1 MDSLVIENVRHRPL
15 RTAISGAGVALGV
28 LLTVLTVG
36 LAHGMLRNT
45 AERQANVLAEIMFY
59 PSGDFS
65 PATGQALA
73 LDTIYGRAILEG
85 TPRVKPISGVEAV
98 SPVAQYVQTSSNGI
112 GFEILEGIDVA
123 SYQKVTEFKIVE
135 GRAPSG
141 DEVVVDRQ
149 YTRERKDMEG
159 QQIRI
164 GSKILLFGRPITI
177 VGIYEPEIGARVKI
191 PLDTMQRFV
200 VNGAEKCSFLLVKCK
215 NPADQELVAAQL
227 KATYPANRIVM
238 TRDLPALFSGSIGS
252 LEVFLT
258 VVIRLAA
265 VISTLVILLA
275 MYTTIIERTREI
287 GVLKSL
293 GASRAFIVIAI
304 VKEALLISAV
314 GVVAGTLL
322 AVVGKFGIEAATSL
336 FVDVELKWVAIA
348 AAIGLA
354 GGALG
359 ALYPALRAAYQD
371 PVKALSYE

>member
-1 MDSLVIENVRHRPL
+1 MDSLVFENVRHRPL

-59 PSGDFS
+59 PAGDFS

-73 LDTIYGRAILEG
+73 LDTLYGRAIVEG
-85 TPRVKPISGVEAV
+85 TPRVRPIRGVEAV
-98 SPVAQYVQTSSNGI
+98 SPVAQYLQTSASGI
-112 GFEILEGIDVA
+112 GFEILEGVDFA
-123 SYQKVTEFKIVE
+123 SYQKVTAIKLVD
-135 GRAPSG
+135 GRAPVG
-141 DEVVVDRQ
+141 NEVMVDRR
-149 YTRERKDMEG
+149 YATDKKDMNG
-159 QQIRI
+159 QPIRV
-164 GSKILLFGRPITI
+164 GGQILLFGRPIT
-177 VGIYEPEIGARVKI
+177 VAGVYEPEIGARVKL

-200 VNGAEKCSFLLVKCK
+200 VGGAEKCSFLLVKCK
-215 NPADQELVAAQL
+215 SAADQERVASEL
-227 KATYPANRIVM
+227 KTTYPSNRIVM
-238 TRDLPALFSGSIGS
+238 TRDLPTLFSGSIGS
-252 LEVFLT
+252 LEAFLT
-258 VVIRLAA
+258 VTVRLAA

-293 GASRAFIVIAI
+293 GASRTFIVGAI
-304 VKEALLISAV
+304 VKEALLISVV

-322 AVVGKFGIEAATSL
+322 AFAGKFGIEAATTL
-336 FVDVELKWVAIA
+336 RVDVEWQWVLIS
-348 AAIGLA
+348 AAIGLV
-354 GGALG
+354 GGAIG

>member
-1 MDSLVIENVRHRPL
+1 MDSLVFENVKHRPL

-28 LLTVLTVG
+28 VLTVLTVG

-45 AERQANVLAEIMFY
+45 AERAANVLAEVMFY

-73 LDTIYGRAILEG
+73 LDTIYARAIVEG
-85 TPRVKPISGVEAV
+85 TSRVQPITGVEAV
-98 SPVAQYVQTSSNGI
+98 SPVAQYLQTSASGI
-112 GFEILEGIDVA
+112 GFEIIEGVDFE
-123 SYQKVTEFKIVE
+123 SYQKVTALHIVE
-135 GRAPSG
+135 GRTPVG
-141 DEVVVDRQ
+141 DEAVVDRR
-149 YTRERKDMEG
+149 YAHDKKDMDN
-159 QQIRI
+159 QPIHV
-164 GSKILLFGRPITI
+164 GSRVLLFGRPITI
-177 VGIYEPEIGARVKI
+177 SGIYEPEIGARLKI

-215 NPADQELVAAQL
+215 NPSDQDLVATNL
-227 KATYPANRIVM
+227 KTTYPNNRVVM
-238 TRDLPALFSGSIGS
+238 TRDLPTLFSGSIGS

-258 VVIRLAA
+258 VVVRLAA
-265 VISTLVILLA
+265 DVSTLVILLA

-293 GASRAFIVIAI
+293 GASRAFIVSSI
-304 VKEALLISAV
+304 VKEALLISVV
-314 GVVAGTLL
+314 GIVAGTLL
-322 AVVGKFGIEAATSL
+322 AVAGKAGIEAVTSL
-336 FVDVELKWVAIA
+336 RVDVEWTWIAIA

>member
-1 MDSLVIENVRHRPL
+1 MDSLVFENVRHRPL

-28 LLTVLTVG
+28 VLTVLTVG

-73 LDTIYGRAILEG
+73 LDTIYGRAIVEG
-85 TPRVKPISGVEAV
+85 TSRVQPVSGVEAV
-98 SPVAQYVQTSSNGI
+98 SPVAQYLQTSSSGI
-112 GFEILEGIDVA
+112 GFEILEGVDFP
-123 SYQKVTEFKIVE
+123 SYQKVTALRFVE
-135 GRAPSG
+135 GRAPAG
-141 DEVVVDRQ
+141 DEAVVDRR
-149 YTRERKDMEG
+149 YAHDKKDAGNEPVHV
-159 QQIRI
+159 
-164 GSKILLFGRPITI
+164 GSKILLFGRPITV
-177 VGIYEPEIGARVKI
+177 VGIYEPEMGARVKM

-200 VNGAEKCSFLLVKCK
+200 VNGAEKCSFLLVKAK
-215 NPADQELVAAQL
+215 NASDQELVAADL
-227 KATYPANRIVM
+227 KSKYPNNRIVM
-238 TRDLPALFSGSIGS
+238 TRDLPTLVSGSIGS
-252 LEVFLT
+252 LEVFLN
-258 VVIRLAA
+258 VVVRLAA

-293 GASRAFIVIAI
+293 GASRTFIVSSI

-314 GVVAGTLL
+314 GVVAGALL
-322 AVVGKFGIEAATSL
+322 AAAGKFGIEAATSL
-336 FVDVELKWVAIA
+336 RVDVEWTWLAISAAIA
-348 AAIGLA
+348 LA
-354 GGALG
+354 GGAVG